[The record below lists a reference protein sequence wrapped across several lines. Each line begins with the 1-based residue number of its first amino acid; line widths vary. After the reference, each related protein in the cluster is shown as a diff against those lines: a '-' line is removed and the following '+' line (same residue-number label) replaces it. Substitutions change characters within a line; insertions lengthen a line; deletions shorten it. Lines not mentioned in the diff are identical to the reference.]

1 MAVETAT
8 ELAIF
13 FDVDDFGTAATYTPA
28 GAGQGGQGQGGQGQG
43 QGGSQAV
50 TVNGIFDNPQASRN
64 ATDLLDITI
73 PAPQFVCRTSDVAN
87 AAEGDSLVVNSVS
100 YTVRVVL
107 TDGTGV
113 STLLLEKV

>member
-13 FDVDDFGTAATYTPA
+13 FGVDDFGTAATYTPVG
-28 GAGQGGQGQGGQGQG
+28 GA
-43 QGGSQAV
+43 AV

-64 ATDLLDITI
+64 ATDLLDVTI

-87 AAEGDSLVVNSVS
+87 VAEGDSLVVGGVS
-100 YTVRVVL
+100 YIIRVTL

-113 STLLLEKV
+113 STLLLERV

>member
-13 FDVDDFGTAATYTPA
+13 FGVDDFGTAATYTPV
-28 GAGQGGQGQGGQGQG
+28 GGQ
-43 QGGSQAV
+43 AR

-64 ATDLLDITI
+64 ATDLLDVTI

-87 AAEGDSLVVNSVS
+87 VAEGDSLVVGGVS
-100 YTVRVVL
+100 YIIRVTL

-113 STLLLEKV
+113 STLLLERV

>member
-13 FDVDDFGTAATYTPA
+13 FDVDDFGTAATYTPD
-28 GAGQGGQGQGGQGQG
+28 
-43 QGGSQAV
+43 GGSAS
-50 TVNGIFDNPQASRN
+50 TVNGIFDDPQASRN

-73 PAPQFVCRTSDVAN
+73 PAPQFVCRTSDVASV
-87 AAEGDSLVVNSVS
+87 AEGDALVVNSVS
-100 YTVRVVL
+100 YTIRVVL

-113 STLLLEKV
+113 TTLLLEKV

>member
-13 FDVDDFGTAATYTPA
+13 FDVDDFGTAATYTRV
-28 GAGQGGQGQGGQGQG
+28 GGQP
-43 QGGSQAV
+43 V

-73 PAPQFVCRTSDVAN
+73 PAPQFVCRTSDTAN
-87 AAEGDSLVVNSVS
+87 AAEGDTLVVNAVT

-113 STLLLEKV
+113 STFLLERV